1 MKKTM
6 TKIFALVLVLAMV
19 IGFVAM
25 IPAQAAEID
34 SVVVAYH
41 NVYFE
46 DYLQI
51 MYAVYVPDGK
61 TIDSIK
67 LSDGTNE
74 FAAVPYS
81 DDKPIPQ
88 YNGKD
93 CQLFVAATGVSLQNI
108 DTVVTAEVY
117 VEGQADAAATDTY
130 SVLEYLHKRLT
141 VDDLTGLDAE
151 KAMYESLLDTA
162 EKMQTV
168 INGDVTLHDT
178 SYVHVTNGTIDG
190 INADG
195 MVTVG
200 QTLSGV
206 TCDLILGENQK
217 VVWTVTEYDDAGVAG
232 VPAQKTPEQV
242 NALVVEEGVN
252 LVLSAELTEADAPTT
267 KEIVFEL
274 GEDGEASHSEST
286 ADKATYTE
294 TVEGYTLSLTNGSK
308 MYPNSRDAQG
318 NGAIK
323 MGASS
328 TIGQFTMTVPNDVSK
343 VIIYVAGRTNKT
355 VGIKINDEAQ
365 TISTLSDNG
374 EYTPV
379 EIDTTVT
386 KTIVFETTSSGYRAM
401 INTIV
406 YVAMVCSHEDTTP
419 VEAKAATCTEIGYEE
434 NTVFCNDCQCYIS
447 GGEIAATGHQNTVNQ
462 NVVAPTCVDVGT
474 HDVFCNDCE
483 TTIQTGVETPAT
495 GVHTYVDGTCSV
507 CGAADPNVGGGETG
521 TPITASKT
529 IAELITEYGWTSS
542 TTKQEFKLDDNV
554 TVKIDGGSN
563 SGKAYNNDHI
573 RIYATDSPAGSITIS
588 VPEGYEL
595 VSVNVSTKTGT
606 YAYLCVDG
614 TTTDISNQ
622 KVDVSGNSVLLN
634 SVKNGTNGKQ
644 VQVTAIEVV
653 YRATA
658 AASSLCV
665 NEIATPVSCKEWF

>member
-25 IPAQAAEID
+25 IPARAAEID

-51 MYAVYVPDGK
+51 MYAVYVPDGT
-61 TIDSIK
+61 TIESIK

-74 FAAVPYS
+74 FAAEPYS

-93 CQLFVAATGVSLQNI
+93 CQLYVAATGVSLQNI
-108 DTVVTAEVY
+108 DTVVTAEIY
-117 VEGQADAAATDTY
+117 VDGAVAATDTY
-130 SVLEYLHKRLT
+130 SVLEYLHKRLI

-168 INGDVTLHDT
+168 INGGVTLHDT

-206 TCDLILGENQK
+206 TCDLIPGENQE
-217 VVWTVTEYDDAGVAG
+217 VVWTVTEYVDGVAG
-232 VPAQKTPEQV
+232 APAEKSTEQV
-242 NALVVEEGVN
+242 QAIVVDEKTN
-252 LVLSAELTEADAPTT
+252 LTLAAELKDIGAEDPAVIEDGQYAIVANGTAAMSAELDNNKLPGITVKITDGVATGSGVPLWTVTNVDGGVTLSYNSQYLAHTSASSTNLSFQEDAYTWT
-267 KEIVFEL
+267 VVEGENGEIYL
-274 GEDGEASHSEST
+274 DST
-286 ADKATYTE
+286 AGGTTARGLMYRDGTNNIFGAYATSNDGTSGYHRAMLFCAFEECAHANTATQNAAE
-294 TVEGYTLSLTNGSK
+294 ATCGDEGYTG
-308 MYPNSRDAQG
+308 D
-318 NGAIK
+318 
-323 MGASS
+323 
-328 TIGQFTMTVPNDVSK
+328 TV
-343 VIIYVAGRTNKT
+343 
-355 VGIKINDEAQ
+355 
-365 TISTLSDNG
+365 
-374 EYTPV
+374 
-379 EIDTTVT
+379 
-386 KTIVFETTSSGYRAM
+386 
-401 INTIV
+401 
-406 YVAMVCSHEDTTP
+406 
-419 VEAKAATCTEIGYEE
+419 
-434 NTVFCNDCQCYIS
+434 CNDC
-447 GGEIAATGHQNTVNQ
+447 GATIAEGQVIEATG
-462 NVVAPTCVDVGT
+462 
-474 HDVFCNDCE
+474 E
-483 TTIQTGVETPAT
+483 
-495 GVHTYVDGTCSV
+495 HTFTDGTCSV
-507 CGAADPNVGGGETG
+507 CGAADPDFGGGETG

-529 IAELITEYGWTSS
+529 VAELITEYGWTDS

-554 TVKIDGGSN
+554 TVKINGGSN
-563 SGKAYNNDHI
+563 SGKAYNGDHI
-573 RIYATDSPAGSITIS
+573 RIYATDSPAGSMTIS

-595 VSVNVSTKTGT
+595 VSVNITAKTGT
-606 YAYLCVDG
+606 YAYFYLDG
-614 TTTDISNQ
+614 TTTSVCNND
-622 KVDVSGNSVLLN
+622 VAVSGTSVLIN
-634 SVKNGTNGKQ
+634 SVKNGSSGKQ

-653 YRATA
+653 YKATA

>member
-61 TIDSIK
+61 TIESIK

-88 YNGKD
+88 YNDKD

-141 VDDLTGLDAE
+141 VDDLTGKDAE

-168 INGDVTLHDT
+168 INGGVTLHDT

-195 MVTVG
+195 MVAVG

-206 TCDLILGENQK
+206 TCDLIPGENQE
-217 VVWTVTEYDDAGVAG
+217 VVWIVTEYDDAGVEG
-232 VPAQKTPEQV
+232 VSVEKTTAEVQ
-242 NALVVEEGVN
+242 AIEVEEGVN
-252 LVLSAELTEADAPTT
+252 LTLVASLKDADAPETGYFQVTDLANLTSGEYIIAVNNGGSWYAMNQTFGTKIAATELAVSDGKVTSADVSTLTLTVTVNGTTVNISNGSKYLGYGSSGTNLTQPTTAYNWTIAAGSEAGAFVLNATTGSNRVVGYQISGTQFGGYSTTNSTGYIFDLCFFKLSDGTTGEPEETLPEVTECAHANTT
-267 KEIVFEL
+267 KE
-274 GEDGEASHSEST
+274 
-286 ADKATYTE
+286 
-294 TVEGYTLSLTNGSK
+294 
-308 MYPNSRDAQG
+308 
-318 NGAIK
+318 
-323 MGASS
+323 
-328 TIGQFTMTVPNDVSK
+328 ND
-343 VIIYVAGRTNKT
+343 
-355 VGIKINDEAQ
+355 
-365 TISTLSDNG
+365 L
-374 EYTPV
+374 
-379 EIDTTVT
+379 
-386 KTIVFETTSSGYRAM
+386 
-401 INTIV
+401 
-406 YVAMVCSHEDTTP
+406 
-419 VEAKAATCTEIGYEE
+419 AATCTDAGYIGATTCDDCGA
-434 NTVFCNDCQCYIS
+434 TVIERQA
-447 GGEIAATGHQNTVNQ
+447 IAATGEHIDENGDTL
-462 NVVAPTCVDVGT
+462 CDYGCGT
-474 HDVFCNDCE
+474 
-483 TTIQTGVETPAT
+483 T
-495 GVHTYVDGTCSV
+495 
-507 CGAADPNVGGGETG
+507 VGGGDVDD

-542 TTKQEFKLDDNV
+542 TTKQTFNLDENV
-554 TVKIDGGSN
+554 TVKINGGSN
-563 SGKAYNNDHI
+563 TGKAYDGDHI
-573 RIYATDSPAGSITIS
+573 RIYATDTPAGTMTIS

-595 VSVNVSTKTGT
+595 VSVKVSTQTGT
-606 YAYLCVDG
+606 YAYLYVDG
-614 TTTDISNQ
+614 TTTDISNEE
-622 KVDVSGNSVLLN
+622 VAVSGNSVLLN
-634 SVKNGTNGKQ
+634 SVKNGSNGKQ
-644 VQVTAIEVV
+644 VRVTAIEVV
-653 YRATA
+653 YKATA